1 MSATIECLSEAD
13 GLEHPAFHERSG
25 HFAGRLEA
33 SAKAANADERSA
45 VIDQLFVDEAS
56 EQIQLM
62 HEALAALPPD
72 AYALT
77 TEALKLA
84 QQAELLEIWGIMH
97 LARQLSECI
106 NRNAADLDSQAVRLE
121 IHKLLQTLGATIAAV
136 NP

>member
-1 MSATIECLSEAD
+1 
-13 GLEHPAFHERSG
+13 
-25 HFAGRLEA
+25 
-33 SAKAANADERSA
+33 
-45 VIDQLFVDEAS
+45 
-56 EQIQLM
+56 M